1 MNYLN
6 DSSEKYD
13 LIFGMDI
20 IEHFTKNELVELL
33 SLIKNKLNPG
43 GKAIFRTPNLDA
55 PLTTVFANG
64 DFTHENY
71 MNASSAQQVCLACG
85 FNAVQVVESSVK
97 IQNPLKELIRKFIWF
112 GLKQKLKMTLFATGR
127 STQNVIFTPNMII
140 VADALK

>member
-1 MNYLN
+1 
-6 DSSEKYD
+6 
-13 LIFGMDI
+13 
-20 IEHFTKNELVELL
+20 
-33 SLIKNKLNPG
+33 
-43 GKAIFRTPNLDA
+43 
-55 PLTTVFANG
+55 
-64 DFTHENY
+64 